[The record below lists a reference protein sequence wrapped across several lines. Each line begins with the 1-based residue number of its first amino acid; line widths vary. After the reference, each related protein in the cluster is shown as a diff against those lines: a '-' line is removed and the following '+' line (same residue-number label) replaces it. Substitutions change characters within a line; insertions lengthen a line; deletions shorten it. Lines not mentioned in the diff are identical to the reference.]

1 MARDQ
6 AADPLAV
13 GVHGGVG
20 ETLDQLCGLGIG
32 LAKVRLDPLEGGAQV
47 DLLAEAVRAR
57 GTAFALIAARGTSDH
72 AAVYAQ
78 YAFGVQA
85 QLAVALAVP
94 SVISRYGA
102 QPRMGQ
108 ALVLGVSQSGRSPD
122 VVSVVAEGRRQG
134 AITAAITNDPDSPL
148 AEAAEWALPLLAGPE
163 LSVAAT
169 KTYTAE
175 LLVIAMLAA
184 ALSNRSE
191 ARDELGGVP
200 AAMRKALEAE
210 DAAAGTAERHRSMEQ
225 CVVLGRGFNL
235 ATALEWALKLKELTY
250 VRAQAYSTAD
260 FQHGPVASVERAAH
274 LLAIAPPGAMSDEL
288 WTLLEGLRAEREA
301 QLIAISSHAID
312 GVDRLP
318 HAEDL
323 PEWLS
328 PITAILP
335 AQHFSYHLAREKG
348 IDWETPRGLN
358 KVTLTH

>member
-1 MARDQ
+1 MALRSEIGEQ
-6 AADPLAV
+6 PEVAA
-13 GVHGGVG
+13 
-20 ETLDQLCGLGIG
+20 
-32 LAKVRLDPLEGGAQV
+32 RLLTEGAGQI

-57 GTAFALIAARGTSDH
+57 GSVFALIAARGTSDH

-85 QLAVALAVP
+85 ELAVALATP

-102 QPRMGQ
+102 RPRMSQ
-108 ALVLGVSQSGRSPD
+108 ALVLGISQSGRSPD
-122 VVSVVAEGRRQG
+122 VVSVVVEARRQR
-134 AITAAITNDPDSPL
+134 ALTAALTNDPGSPL
-148 AEAAEWALPLLAGPE
+148 ADAAEWTLPLLAGPE

-184 ALSNRSE
+184 ALSARPE
-191 ARDELGGVP
+191 ARDQLRAVP
-200 AAMRKALEAE
+200 DAMRHALKAEEAVAM
-210 DAAAGTAERHRSMEQ
+210 AAQRHRSMEQ

-250 VRAQAYSTAD
+250 VRAHAYSTAD
-260 FQHGPVASVERAAH
+260 FQHGPIASVERAAH

-288 WTLLEGLRAEREA
+288 WALLERLRTEREVE
-301 QLIAISSHAID
+301 LITISSQTMQGI
-312 GVDRLP
+312 DRLP
-318 HAEDL
+318 HTDDL

-335 AQHFSYHLAREKG
+335 AQLFCYHLAREKG

-358 KVTLTH
+358 KVTLTR